1 MAVLKNGSTLRA
13 DSDSME
19 PASAR
24 LASRRG
30 KRYGLVR
37 QPVAYALEALQGL
50 RGTPLASTADAAH
63 NGRVGVET
71 DSSSPCSSLCPGP
84 RSWVSTGGMI
94 KGFVVSAPAA
104 RAREQ
109 MGLHGPHPGNTGLP
123 SPGSEPSSLSA
134 RDWARRGA
142 MVTTRPASMNR
153 CPQGTLGL
161 EGRERD
167 DTGCHPWGSYA
178 RTIVAGFQRERRGCG
193 NPGSRPD
200 ERSAPIG

>member
-1 MAVLKNGSTLRA
+1 MLKNGSTLRA

-71 DSSSPCSSLCPGP
+71 DIRALAHAPAPTTLG
-84 RSWVSTGGMI
+84 VSTGCMV
-94 KGFVVSAPAA
+94 KGFVVSAPAGLGVYRDPDVLVQAVRAQKLQA
-104 RAREQ
+104 RAVGCPVTGSRAAQDDAGVGKPRWSVSPVWTDSRDGRAWLRRREQ
-109 MGLHGPHPGNTGLP
+109 LG
-123 SPGSEPSSLSA
+123 
-134 RDWARRGA
+134 GA
-142 MVTTRPASMNR
+142 AA
-153 CPQGTLGL
+153 L
-161 EGRERD
+161 
-167 DTGCHPWGSYA
+167 
-178 RTIVAGFQRERRGCG
+178 
-193 NPGSRPD
+193 
-200 ERSAPIG
+200 